1 MEEFASMGST
11 LLIACLWGAVL
22 VYWLWSRR
30 PLGDPVGSFRN
41 DLRVL
46 GSATPGRVVPANRLG
61 AVSTVIVHGPPRRV
75 AVPEEI
81 VGPPVPLAAAA
92 RHHSRQELRRRRR
105 DVMAVLALA
114 ALVSLFAAVLT
125 GSAVLVLL
133 QLLIDLVLG
142 IYVYL
147 LARATGGQAKA
158 GRPTL
163 VAGANRLAKPMS
175 TLRLAGA
182 TYMQPHVPAEADWA
196 DADWGEADWAEP
208 SYGDFRSYASLANSQ
223 GN

>member
-1 MEEFASMGST
+1 MGST

-41 DLRVL
+41 DLQVL
-46 GSATPGRVVPANRLG
+46 GRATPARVVPANRLG
-61 AVSTVIVHGPPRRV
+61 ATPTVIVHGPPRRV
-75 AVPEEI
+75 VVPEEFA
-81 VGPPVPLAAAA
+81 GPPVPLAAAA
-92 RHHSRQELRRRRR
+92 RSHSRQELRRRRR

-125 GSAVLVLL
+125 GAAVLVVL
-133 QLLIDLVLG
+133 QVLIDLVLG

-163 VAGANRLAKPMS
+163 AGAHRFSSPAIS

-182 TYMQPHVPAEADWA
+182 TYMQPPVPA
-196 DADWGEADWAEP
+196 GADWAEP